1 MNHIFETQVKMGLNL
16 SAKLENDLTDL
27 VKADQQELWKH
38 QNKAAI
44 EAYNQMI
51 EENGVFSDVLRGA
64 FNGSQ

>member
-44 EAYNQMI
+44 EA
-51 EENGVFSDVLRGA
+51 
-64 FNGSQ
+64 